1 MGHRIT
7 CIVGLAFWF
16 PLLRGEFFAAH
27 FFWPGQGALSPLI
40 YNALVLLTVGG
51 IFIGRHPF
59 ERLLREH
66 PQIMAIWAMGAGG
79 LLLPFATGEPS
90 RPLSLLA
97 MVVVALAFCILTAGW
112 GTTCL
117 ALHRSSGV
125 RSALLDVAIAYAL
138 SYFTLLPG
146 LSGAMPGA
154 LRCLCMVVSGAAL
167 YLAITT
173 GALQNLPATSPVPPR
188 KVFSP
193 SIYQLV
199 GMYFAVELVSA
210 VLVGVFVPIGQP
222 GSSDPFRS
230 YLSLAI
236 ACAVAALLMPWKR
249 PTPTT
254 MTLFVGIAVILIGS
268 LLFMPNIEFWTI
280 LGSHVL
286 TAGRRLF
293 WTLFFM
299 LLITACHESPSPQ
312 PIVAFGCVFPL
323 AFVATRI
330 PVNALRLLDPAK
342 TMPANGIYGI
352 SLALSLLL
360 IACTFGLVWL
370 EALRSRGSHST
381 LSSGHLDQESTR
393 FAVSQELAKANALT
407 ERERC
412 VLELL
417 SRGYTVKRIADE
429 LCVSE
434 NTVRAHT
441 KAIYRKIGCHSKQ
454 ELINQVEQL
463 MGEGRTE
470 QIQTP

>member
-1 MGHRIT
+1 MGQRVA

-16 PLLRGEFFAAH
+16 PLLRGEFFASH
-27 FFWPGQGALSPLI
+27 FLWPGQNALSPLI
-40 YNALVLLTVGG
+40 YNMLVLLAVGG
-51 IFIGRHPF
+51 IFIGRHHF
-59 ERLLREH
+59 ERGLRDYPH
-66 PQIMAIWAMGAGG
+66 IVAACAIGAGG
-79 LLLPFATGEPS
+79 LLLPFAAGEP
-90 RPLSLLA
+90 PVALSLIS
-97 MVVVALAFCILTAGW
+97 MVAVAFAFCALTAGW
-112 GTTCL
+112 GSVCL
-117 ALHRSSGV
+117 ALHRTSGI
-125 RSALLDVAIAYAL
+125 RNALLDIAIAYAL
-138 SYFTLLPG
+138 SYFSLLPG

-154 LRCLCMVVSGAAL
+154 LRCLCMVVSGTAT
-167 YLAITT
+167 YLAVST
-173 GALQNLPATSPVPPR
+173 GALHHLPATATPPSQKFFPR
-188 KVFSP
+188 ST
-193 SIYQLV
+193 YWLV

-222 GSSDPFRS
+222 GSSDPLRS

-236 ACAVAALLMPWKR
+236 ACAVVALLVPWKH
-249 PTPTT
+249 PVPTT

-293 WTLFFM
+293 WALFFM
-299 LLITACHESPSPQ
+299 LLVTACHESPSPQ

-360 IACTFGLVWL
+360 IACAFGLVWL
-370 EALRSRGSHST
+370 EALRSRGGHLT
-381 LSSGHLDQESTR
+381 LPSGHLDQESTR
-393 FAVSQELAKANALT
+393 FTVSQELAKANALT

-463 MGEGRTE
+463 MGESRAE
-470 QIQTP
+470 QI